1 MGLRMM
7 TMLWANPNPFENIE
21 RPEIDDKA
29 ANCLTI
35 EEARRFLRAIP
46 LETVRGWRDLCIVS
60 GPLILGRR
68 LSEWLP
74 LRRCDI
80 HDEDGAPWFTYS
92 RHIESKSQPLPLVL
106 WNAIQMSLH
115 QAKRWPLASDDYLF
129 TALSAN
135 ASTLPQLDSNFNPH
149 AQPLSQRTVNQSLR
163 VYARKA
169 GLTHNVNARVLWRT
183 GIALRRQRGASVL
196 ELHELLGHVN
206 VAVTRAHLDTYQLDS
221 IALFDEL
228 APPSLK
234 KHLA

>member
-1 MGLRMM
+1 
-7 TMLWANPNPFENIE
+7 MLLWPNPNPFENVE
-21 RPEIDDKA
+21 RPEIAGKA
-29 ANCLTI
+29 EACLTK
-35 EEARRFLRAIP
+35 EEARRFLRAIS
-46 LETVRGWRDLCIVS
+46 LETAQGWRDLCIVS

-74 LRRCDI
+74 LRWCDI

-92 RHIESKSQPLPLVL
+92 RHAELKSQPLPLVL
-106 WNAIQMSLH
+106 WNAIQMSLR
-115 QAKRWPLASDDYLF
+115 QANRWPLASDDYVF
-129 TALSAN
+129 TALSA
-135 ASTLPQLDSNFNPH
+135 STSNLPHFGLNFNPD
-149 AQPLSQRTVNQSLR
+149 AQPLSQRTVNQSLK

-169 GLTHNVNARVLWRT
+169 GFSYDINARILWRT

-196 ELHELLGHVN
+196 ELHDLLGHVN
-206 VAVTRAHLDTYQLDS
+206 VAVTRAHLGTYQLDS